1 MSECSPSFPSRR
13 AAAKQEG
20 CCFLAAVI
28 PNAMKQSQFFLPNW
42 QKCFWCRTC
51 IENNSLCSPKRRCV
65 VFCFFLPP
73 SFSRHTLYLY
83 LNAWN
88 RLNLECKISIAPT
101 QQRQTV
107 KWCWILVLRKLL
119 LVQLNA
125 RKGGLVPLPLVLKTV
140 TLSSCDKRG
149 VHLSEGKNGSYVA
162 GTKV

>member
-1 MSECSPSFPSRR
+1 MRDDSKQKKINTYREQISRPYTWVSSSL
-13 AAAKQEG
+13 
-20 CCFLAAVI
+20 FLAE
-28 PNAMKQSQFFLPNW
+28 SLSFFETN
-42 QKCFWCRTC
+42 FHSTA
-51 IENNSLCSPKRRCV
+51 
-65 VFCFFLPP
+65 
-73 SFSRHTLYLY
+73 FSRHTLYLY
-83 LNAWN
+83 LNASN

>member
-1 MSECSPSFPSRR
+1 MKCNFEKPVPGAQIAGLARRKVSREKNSGGGGKGVSFFSSY
-13 AAAKQEG
+13 
-20 CCFLAAVI
+20 L
-28 PNAMKQSQFFLPNW
+28 FFLSFFI
-42 QKCFWCRTC
+42 CFV
-51 IENNSLCSPKRRCV
+51 LFFFSP
-65 VFCFFLPP
+65 L
-73 SFSRHTLYLY
+73 SFSRHTLYLH

-88 RLNLECKISIAPT
+88 RFNLECKISIAPT

-119 LVQLNA
+119 LVQLNT